1 MITLSVEKYCHNCN
15 RFEPE
20 ARGVPTLRITSLF
33 ATEADLQASD
43 VIVRCKYHE
52 RCKAIETDIRKQIA
66 EEQNVGGQKG

>member
-20 ARGVPTLRITSLF
+20 ARGVPTLCITSLL
-33 ATEADLQASD
+33 ATEADLQVCD

-52 RCKAIETDIRKQIA
+52 RCKAIEMDIRKQIA
-66 EEQNVGGQKG
+66 EE

>member
-20 ARGVPTLRITSLF
+20 ARGVPTMRITSLL
-33 ATEADLQASD
+33 ATEEDLQVCG

-52 RCKAIETDIRKQIA
+52 WCKAIEMDIRKEI
-66 EEQNVGGQKG
+66 EGEQGAGE